1 MLPQSQMGLSS
12 SYQNDL
18 GLSTREEDKVPPPT
32 PECIKVLRLPDSI
45 GGQNQITSIG
55 YGPYDN
61 GYLLLGTTSGH
72 LLVFDPLN
80 LDRISTQLMFDSN
93 NILDEN
99 RNAITQITFDPTQTV
114 FVGNKSG
121 ILKAVNIVKQEMK
134 YIYLDLGQREYCTI
148 ALNKS
153 QN

>member
-1 MLPQSQMGLSS
+1 
-12 SYQNDL
+12 
-18 GLSTREEDKVPPPT
+18 
-32 PECIKVLRLPDSI
+32 
-45 GGQNQITSIG
+45 
-55 YGPYDN
+55 
-61 GYLLLGTTSGH
+61 
-72 LLVFDPLN
+72 
-80 LDRISTQLMFDSN
+80 MFDSN